1 MSASTVAQTNRFES
15 FKRALLAQLP
25 ALRRFAAALTGSVEM
40 GDDLVQDCLER
51 ALKEWGSLKE
61 EARLA
66 GWLRSIVHNL
76 YMDELRR
83 RQRRGI
89 SQDITTLVDDSGL
102 SVPASDLA
110 GASDLM
116 NALRGL
122 SVEHRQILLLVGFDG
137 LSYGEIAK
145 ELRIPIGTVMSRL
158 ARARERLRVALEIG
172 TKSEAPT
179 DLSAYRRSKR

>member
-1 MSASTVAQTNRFES
+1 MAETDRIER

-25 ALRRFAAALTGSVEM
+25 QLRRFAAALAGSIEV

-51 ALKEWGSLKE
+51 ALKEWRSLKE
-61 EARLA
+61 DARIG
-66 GWLRSIVHNL
+66 GWLRTIVHNL

-89 SQDITTLVDDSGL
+89 AEDITNLADDAAL
-102 SVPASDLA
+102 SIPAGDVATSR
-110 GASDLM
+110 DLM

-122 SVEHRQILLLVGFDG
+122 SIEHRQILLLVGLEG

-158 ARARERLRVALEIG
+158 ARARERLRVALQIG
-172 TKSEAPT
+172 TTSDAPA
-179 DLSAYRRSKR
+179 DLSAYRKSKR